1 MLAIKDVP
9 AGFEEGSSRLASPP
23 PNATDVDVVAPLS
36 SWGEEDATPSPA
48 PSPMRLMEHTP
59 HAAAQPSFSAPEELP
74 ETWEDIA
81 VFERITHQAV
91 NIEPEVQEV
100 SLNPVADLFVRPAV
114 PLLPCPTPASPHP
127 SLEKRQPTSE
137 ARRSARFVN
146 KPKMHAMDKAI
157 QVLNSKMGVAREGVP
172 LLQARKEYL
181 EKYKTQLPNATVDAL
196 AKLFKLNIRSITE
209 ADEALIAMGGP
220 GGSEAAAQDLTA

>member
-9 AGFEEGSSRLASPP
+9 AGFGVGSSRLASPP
-23 PNATDVDVVAPLS
+23 PNTADDAAPHS
-36 SWGEEDATPSPA
+36 SWGEEDAAPVLTPSP
-48 PSPMRLMEHTP
+48 LGLLELNP
-59 HAAAQPSFSAPEELP
+59 HVAAQLSFSAPEAVP

-81 VFERITHQAV
+81 DVERATLQAA
-91 NIEPEVQEV
+91 NSEPELQEV
-100 SLNPVADLFVRPAV
+100 SLPTVADLFVRPAV
-114 PLLPCPTPASPHP
+114 PLLPCPEPASPQP

-157 QVLNSKMGVAREGVP
+157 QVLNTKMGVAKEGVP
-172 LLQARKEYL
+172 LLQARKEYV
-181 EKYKTQLPNATVDAL
+181 EKYKTQLPNETVDAL

-209 ADEALIAMGGP
+209 PMKR
-220 GGSEAAAQDLTA
+220 S